1 MGKKGHRGK
10 GTHPNVLKSAKK
22 SLREDNTS
30 LK

>member
-10 GTHPNVLKSAKK
+10 GTHPNVLKSANK
-22 SLREDNTS
+22 SSREDNTS